1 MTLCKREIQQNLS
14 EYPISFKLVV
24 PPMSPFSEAVAAAV
38 NPYLVDNSTP
48 TQNSAKSIT
57 LHPVS
62 DSSNITNYQQSSPGS
77 SSTPKRPT
85 LHRELSREDMDLEV
99 NTVQKD
105 LDHLKDM
112 LSGQITLDSSLISN
126 LFNPDESLSSLFGNL
141 GNSDLNLG
149 AFSPTTLNPT
159 SSSSGLLQPLEMETP
174 ASKDAVNAIIT
185 SASAAQPSAGGIY
198 TQANVL
204 DDQPPLFE
212 FEDIDDMDEHIDVG
226 GGETGG
232 EKPKPSSRNNIS
244 INKIPIMKNDDLSL
258 NTPLISSG
266 DDQDNPLIR
275 SIMNRKKK

>member
-1 MTLCKREIQQNLS
+1 MNFF
-14 EYPISFKLVV
+14 YPVV

-38 NPYLVDNSTP
+38 NPYLVDNTTP
-48 TQNSAKSIT
+48 SQKTQKASQNSATTVT
-57 LHPVS
+57 LHSVP

-77 SSTPKRPT
+77 SSTPKRPI

-126 LFNPDESLSSLFGNL
+126 LFNPDESLSSLFGNP
-141 GNSDLNLG
+141 DLNLG
-149 AFSPTTLNPT
+149 PFSPSSLNPT

-174 ASKDAVNAIIT
+174 ATKDAVNAIIT
-185 SASAAQPSAGGIY
+185 SASAAQPSAGNIY

-204 DDQPPLFE
+204 EDQPPLFE

-226 GGETGG
+226 GGDVTG
-232 EKPKPSSRNNIS
+232 EKQKTSSRNNIS
-244 INKIPIMKNDDLSL
+244 ISKIPVMKNDDLSL

-266 DDQDNPLIR
+266 DDQDNPLVR
-275 SIMNRKKK
+275 SIKNRMKK

>member
-1 MTLCKREIQQNLS
+1 
-14 EYPISFKLVV
+14 
-24 PPMSPFSEAVAAAV
+24 
-38 NPYLVDNSTP
+38 
-48 TQNSAKSIT
+48 
-57 LHPVS
+57 
-62 DSSNITNYQQSSPGS
+62 
-77 SSTPKRPT
+77 
-85 LHRELSREDMDLEV
+85 MDLEV

-232 EKPKPSSRNNIS
+232 EKQKPSSRNNIS
-244 INKIPIMKNDDLSL
+244 ISKIPIMKNDDLSL

>member
-1 MTLCKREIQQNLS
+1 MNFF
-14 EYPISFKLVV
+14 YPVV

-38 NPYLVDNSTP
+38 NPYLVDNTTP
-48 TQNSAKSIT
+48 SQKTQKASQNSATTVT
-57 LHPVS
+57 LHSVP

-77 SSTPKRPT
+77 SSTPKRPI

-126 LFNPDESLSSLFGNL
+126 LFNPDESLASLFGNP
-141 GNSDLNLG
+141 DLNLG
-149 AFSPTTLNPT
+149 PFSPSSLNPT
-159 SSSSGLLQPLEMETP
+159 SSSSGLLQPLEMEIP
-174 ASKDAVNAIIT
+174 ATKDAVNAIIT
-185 SASAAQPSAGGIY
+185 SASAAQPSPGHIY
-198 TQANVL
+198 TQANVPE
-204 DDQPPLFE
+204 DQPPLFE
-212 FEDIDDMDEHIDVG
+212 FDDIDDMDEHIDVG
-226 GGETGG
+226 GGDTTG
-232 EKPKPSSRNNIS
+232 EKQKTSSRNNIS
-244 INKIPIMKNDDLSL
+244 ISKIPVMKNDDLSL